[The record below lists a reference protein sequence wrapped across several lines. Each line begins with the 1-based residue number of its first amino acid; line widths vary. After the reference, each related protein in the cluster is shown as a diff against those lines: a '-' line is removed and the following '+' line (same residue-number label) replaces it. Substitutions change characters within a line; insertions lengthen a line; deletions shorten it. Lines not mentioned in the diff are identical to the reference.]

1 MSANGTLLEPLGVAS
16 QPATEKGTSQSPLL
30 TFFAV
35 VVVVQGVHVLEHVI
49 QLLQVHVLGVPED
62 DALGLLGYVF
72 EFHGTEEWL
81 HLVFNSLFLG
91 SLWVLAWALL
101 RGSMARV
108 PHGRQRSSWWA
119 PWGSRRGTWS
129 STV

>member
-35 VVVVQGVHVLEHVI
+35 VVVVQDVHVLEHVI
-49 QLLQVHVLGVPED
+49 QLLQVHVLGVRED

-91 SLWVLAWALL
+91 SLCVLARALL

-108 PHGRQRSSWWA
+108 PAWA
-119 PWGSRRGTWS
+119 SAVFLVGALGSRRGTLS
-129 STV
+129 NTG